1 MASCASPS
9 ATLVMRSMLMARAGS
24 AAQDEARGV
33 ELAGSRGVKADWSQK
48 PVFKPKRYC
57 GGAARTTVL
66 EKVSAGV
73 GRFPSPAP
81 GRETDIKRSR
91 ALHEQRAC
99 CAQRA
104 RASMAR
110 ASGWRTFKGMRAS
123 TWWSPLIVLYV
134 VGGFLICLCS
144 LAADAVRALL
154 SNAQECAPWE
164 NVSWCISLG
173 TLLASAFATMLA
185 VCSNH
190 RTMRNRGHLIIV
202 ATGLPPK
209 PHYTALPDSKR
220 WHIFLS
226 HTWKTGQDQVLNI
239 KQSLQALL
247 PGIKVTLAP
256 PYPLLVPT
264 FALAPAPSPDPALAA
279 YYSARPTFDHLL
291 VRKVWLDVDELDDL
305 AKLEEYVRGSVLVL
319 AFISKG
325 YFLSANCQRELKAA
339 IDADPES

>member
-1 MASCASPS
+1 
-9 ATLVMRSMLMARAGS
+9 
-24 AAQDEARGV
+24 
-33 ELAGSRGVKADWSQK
+33 
-48 PVFKPKRYC
+48 
-57 GGAARTTVL
+57 
-66 EKVSAGV
+66 
-73 GRFPSPAP
+73 
-81 GRETDIKRSR
+81 
-91 ALHEQRAC
+91 
-99 CAQRA
+99 
-104 RASMAR
+104 
-110 ASGWRTFKGMRAS
+110 
-123 TWWSPLIVLYV
+123 
-134 VGGFLICLCS
+134 
-144 LAADAVRALL
+144 
-154 SNAQECAPWE
+154 
-164 NVSWCISLG
+164 
-173 TLLASAFATMLA
+173 MLA

-339 IDADPES
+339 SDADPEP